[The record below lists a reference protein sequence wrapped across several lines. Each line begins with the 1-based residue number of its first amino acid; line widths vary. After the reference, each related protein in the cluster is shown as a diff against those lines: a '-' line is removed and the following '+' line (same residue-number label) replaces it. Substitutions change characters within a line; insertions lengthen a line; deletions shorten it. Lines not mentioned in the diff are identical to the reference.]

1 MKKKI
6 ATKFFLFEI
15 APSEFVVLN
24 CLYQERILPIDTQ
37 CVRKQF

>member
-6 ATKFFLFEI
+6 ATNFFVFEVI
-15 APSEFVVLN
+15 RSELVALN
-24 CLYQERILPIDTQ
+24 CLYQERVHAIGAQ

>member
-6 ATKFFLFEI
+6 ATKFFIFEKI
-15 APSEFVVLN
+15 PSKFVALN
-24 CLYQERILPIDTQ
+24 CLHQERIPSIGTQ